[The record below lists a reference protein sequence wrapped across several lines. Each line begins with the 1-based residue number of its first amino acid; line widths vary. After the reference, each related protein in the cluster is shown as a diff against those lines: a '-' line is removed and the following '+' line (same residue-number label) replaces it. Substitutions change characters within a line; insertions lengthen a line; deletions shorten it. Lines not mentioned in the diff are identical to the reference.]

1 VSRVL
6 PGARRFF
13 SLMCRSAVFVLCRR
27 CLPSASFVLAAPK
40 LPLVRFACC
49 AILRPLGLRQRRNL
63 RLAQVH
69 VFHDVSVDLLLLL
82 LKCLLE
88 RLKIKRCA
96 QAPEHTRHIDSRAD
110 VSLAHDRR
118 RGACAARCSVLV
130 LLVLVLVVLLVLLLL
145 LVVVVVVVVLLLLLR
160 LASYIAARA
169 PARPVDLT
177 RRVSILYRWH
187 RRPLV
192 TWPARVV

>member
-1 VSRVL
+1 M
-6 PGARRFF
+6 RRFF
-13 SLMCRSAVFVLCRR
+13 SLMCRTAVFVLCRR

-96 QAPEHTRHIDSRAD
+96 QAPEHTRHIDSRAS

-130 LLVLVLVVLLVLLLL
+130 LVLLVLVLLVLLLL
-145 LVVVVVVVVLLLLLR
+145 VLLLLL
-160 LASYIAARA
+160 L
-169 PARPVDLT
+169 L
-177 RRVSILYRWH
+177 
-187 RRPLV
+187 LV
-192 TWPARVV
+192 LLVLLLLVLLVLVLLLVLVVVVRMEEEEGLC

>member
-1 VSRVL
+1 
-6 PGARRFF
+6 
-13 SLMCRSAVFVLCRR
+13 M
-27 CLPSASFVLAAPK
+27 
-40 LPLVRFACC
+40 
-49 AILRPLGLRQRRNL
+49 
-63 RLAQVH
+63 H

-96 QAPEHTRHIDSRAD
+96 QAPEHTRHIGSSAC

-130 LLVLVLVVLLVLLLL
+130 LVLLVLLVLLLL
-145 LVVVVVVVVLLLLLR
+145 LLLVLLLLLLLLLL

-192 TWPARVV
+192 TWPTRVV